1 MVSQADLD
9 RFYENLIASIRTNG
23 GVCAITSG
31 MACVLY
37 QVAQSTKD
45 CDVLCAAS
53 SVDPFLVQLSQT
65 KIDGVTC
72 SYRGH
77 LTPPLDARWL
87 QGGWT
92 SHFEWKNADVTAHLD
107 IFGVAP
113 RASTAWATE
122 LNGRLA
128 GMHTVAEM
136 KRTDRLKDWPF
147 ATALGVKMIEAGD
160 LRGWLHVF
168 DAGILRNLKETA
180 PCPQDILHTRPLLR
194 LLDDN
199 DSRLEAAVLAE
210 MIYWQQL
217 DRIRMR
223 VYEAAVRKYF
233 MAVKKDASADA
244 ADFLMQHRVRVT
256 HAEALLPQSPL
267 RDYGIDRLIA
277 EARTSTLPVVAAGA
291 LDWLPDIAAH
301 FVGLS

>member
-1 MVSQADLD
+1 MGDSGEYLYVLGQEAGNSLKGHAEPDALQILD
-9 RFYENLIASIRTNG
+9 RADD
-23 GVCAITSG
+23 
-31 MACVLY
+31 
-37 QVAQSTKD
+37 KW
-45 CDVLCAAS
+45 
-53 SVDPFLVQLSQT
+53 DP
-65 KIDGVTC
+65 
-72 SYRGH
+72 
-77 LTPPLDARWL
+77 
-87 QGGWT
+87 
-92 SHFEWKNADVTAHLD
+92 
-107 IFGVAP
+107 
-113 RASTAWATE
+113 
-122 LNGRLA
+122 
-128 GMHTVAEM
+128 
-136 KRTDRLKDWPF
+136 
-147 ATALGVKMIEAGD
+147 
-160 LRGWLHVF
+160 
-168 DAGILRNLKETA
+168 NLKNSQVE
-180 PCPQDILHTRPLLR
+180 LELLVYR
-194 LLDDN
+194 ENELRKTYHMLLKYRDTN
-199 DSRLEAAVLAE
+199 HVLAE